1 MSEHKEIDDFLGEL
15 VEADPSSEQWAKTFK
30 ELRHRYLHSGVYGLV
45 RWRTHVLCVL
55 VCMPIACGFGMF
67 LARAASAS
75 GHAAP
80 RDWWASR
87 SIHNKNQE
95 ISMSLTAPSH
105 AQSCDRIRSNPKFQ
119 QLVRRR
125 SRLSWSLSAAVLGT
139 YYSFM
144 LVVAFAPQ
152 WLHAPL
158 SQGGMLSSPTTTLPP
173 GLVTR
178 TISAKAF

>member
-1 MSEHKEIDDFLGEL
+1 
-15 VEADPSSEQWAKTFK
+15 
-30 ELRHRYLHSGVYGLV
+30 
-45 RWRTHVLCVL
+45 
-55 VCMPIACGFGMF
+55 MF
-67 LARAASAS
+67 LARVASVP

-87 SIHNKNQE
+87 YLHNKNQE
-95 ISMSLTAPSH
+95 IRMSLTAPSH

-158 SQGGMLSSPTTTLPP
+158 SQGGMLSVGIPVAASIIVVSWLLT
-173 GLVTR
+173 GWYVR
-178 TISAKAF
+178 TANTEFDALSAQLLEELK